1 MENLEKA
8 LTREHNRIQPE
19 QIKRAYANN
28 LNDIKIIIS
37 EFDPASNP
45 PLKSVAVNA
54 TINVV
59 DDNLSKSYSINSVSK
74 SLTKRERIIN
84 GLDIIKNRIA
94 AAETIGQID
103 SVVVN
108 GRVMCPLPITSSVD
122 CVTDVDMLI
131 RDWFGGYRDGILI
144 CWDISD
150 GYTYRYDIYN
160 HKLTRVKSI

>member
-8 LTREHNRIQPE
+8 LTREHNRIKPE

-28 LNDIKIIIS
+28 LNDIKLIIA
-37 EFDPASNP
+37 EFDPARDIS
-45 PLKSVAVNA
+45 LKPVSVNA
-54 TINVV
+54 TIDVV
-59 DDNLSKSYSINSVSK
+59 DDNLPKSYSINSISR

-94 AAETIGQID
+94 ASEAIKQID
-103 SVVVN
+103 DVVVN
-108 GRVMCPLPITSSVD
+108 GRTMRPSSITSSID

-131 RDWFGGYRDGILI
+131 RDWFGGYRDGVLI
-144 CWDISD
+144 CWDMSD
-150 GYTYRYDIYN
+150 GYKYRYDIYN